1 MKPGMPP
8 TNEGQ
13 TMSIVIVHKKQ
24 HHMKKTIPGK
34 FLPFPLIIFLF
45 IRCAAPAENTV
56 LTYPASEITSTPHL
70 ITLEEWSAS
79 VKTIP
84 LQDNGGELIAD
95 VIKTILDSNYIFI
108 LTSDSKVMKFTP
120 EGQYQQRIGL
130 QGNGPG
136 EYNYL
141 SDIFI
146 DSGSKRIYLSDPMG
160 KILEYDYDG
169 NFLHQYEQAQGIR
182 TFYYAPPVLLEA
194 TQVIMGNEPFGL
206 VARQLGGDTLALYP
220 NHLKFKYTPKAS
232 VTAYQEY
239 KSLFKTDHEII
250 FHQMSTDTVFTVD
263 MPGNKLLPRCCF
275 HSENGIKKADIGRF
289 ADIAGQITFLY
300 DYAEDSTYRYVTLMT
315 PGSRKQLYLLAKNEP
330 KIYKSDILLPDSD
343 KPFYPKWQQG
353 NTLIDFYTKGTD
365 EKPYLALFEVK

>member
-1 MKPGMPP
+1 
-8 TNEGQ
+8 
-13 TMSIVIVHKKQ
+13 
-24 HHMKKTIPGK
+24 MKKLISGIL
-34 FLPFPLIIFLF
+34 LPLSLFVFLF

-56 LTYPASEITSTPHL
+56 LTYPESEIVSTPHL
-70 ITLEEWSAS
+70 ITREAWGAS
-79 VKTIP
+79 VRIIP

-108 LTSDSKVMKFTP
+108 LTSDAKVMRFSP
-120 EGQYQQRIGL
+120 DGVYQQRIGL

-169 NFLHQYEQAQGIR
+169 NFLQTYKQAQGMH

-194 TQVIMGNEPFGL
+194 TQVIMGNEPFSL
-206 VARQLGGDTLALYP
+206 VARHPGGDTLALYP

-232 VTAYQEY
+232 ITAYQEY
-239 KSLFKTDHEII
+239 KSLFKSDHEII

-263 MPGNKLLPRCCF
+263 ISGNKLVPRCCF
-275 HSENGIKKADIGRF
+275 HFENGIKKSNIERF
-289 ADIAGQITFLY
+289 ADIAGQVTFLY

-315 PGSRKQLYLLAKNEP
+315 PGKQKQLYLLAKNEP
-330 KIYKSDILLPDSD
+330 KIYKSGILLPDSD

-353 NTLIDFYTKGTD
+353 NILIDFYTKETD
-365 EKPYLALFEVK
+365 EKPYLVLFELE